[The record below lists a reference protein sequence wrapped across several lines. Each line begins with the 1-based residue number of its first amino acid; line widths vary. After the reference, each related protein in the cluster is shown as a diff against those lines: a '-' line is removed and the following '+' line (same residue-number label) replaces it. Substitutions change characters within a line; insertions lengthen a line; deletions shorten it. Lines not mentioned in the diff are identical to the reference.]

1 MGGPRSGPAR
11 GPRSGPA
18 RAAAAPHDVRAP
30 ANGHQCEDCIQFIAG
45 PKGGNTGRCKVV
57 AGTIANKGCC
67 DAFVHVSKGT
77 PDNG

>member
-1 MGGPRSGPAR
+1 MG

-30 ANGHQCEDCIQFIAG
+30 ANGRQCEDCIQFIAG